1 MSNGFDYDCYKQYM
15 AVAMHDLGLIESRS
29 LQEARDRWGI
39 RYLSPAQF
47 EDLANARDPG
57 VRRRWQERLTC
68 GYHAEKC
75 RLEDEIEEFFARIP
89 TDEQAST
96 GYGDAA

>member
-1 MSNGFDYDCYKQYM
+1 MSDGFDYARYQEYM

-29 LQEARDRWGI
+29 LQEASGRWGI

-68 GYHAEKC
+68 GYHAEKR

-89 TDEQAST
+89 IDEHASA